1 MKATIIPSD
10 KTVIVDGKPLTMN
23 FNLPNIHAVQIVD
36 SHCEID
42 YTDEREREHFESV
55 PKSVQAIIDAH
66 QVEIKRVGD
75 EAIALAA
82 RIASAP
88 KFIGTPILESADVD
102 SVVLDRVGDLFGL
115 GLRKDIQLGR
125 ELRSIK
131 FVLMRYA
138 IKTDAVVARQRI
150 GKYMTDAQWT
160 AFVAQVEEAYLESL
174 DLAAEVVKLRSEGEV
189 FKRANG
195 LT

>member
-1 MKATIIPSD
+1 MKATIIPDD
-10 KTVIVDGKPLTMN
+10 KMVIVGGQPLTMN
-23 FNLPNIHAVQIVD
+23 FDLPNIRAVQVSD

-42 YTDEREREHFESV
+42 YTDERERAHFESV
-55 PKSVQAIIDAH
+55 PKNVQAIIDAH
-66 QVEIKRVGD
+66 QAEVKRIND
-75 EAIALAA
+75 EAAALAA
-82 RIASAP
+82 KIASAP
-88 KFIGTPILESADVD
+88 KFIGTPILKSEDVD

-150 GKYMTDAQWT
+150 GKYMTDAQWST
-160 AFVAQVEEAYLESL
+160 FVAQVEAAYLESL
-174 DLAAEVVKLRSEGEV
+174 DLAAEVVKLRSGGEA
-189 FKRANG
+189 FKKANG
-195 LT
+195 F

>member
-1 MKATIIPSD
+1 
-10 KTVIVDGKPLTMN
+10 L
-23 FNLPNIHAVQIVD
+23 
-36 SHCEID
+36 
-42 YTDEREREHFESV
+42 
-55 PKSVQAIIDAH
+55 KS
-66 QVEIKRVGD
+66 E
-75 EAIALAA
+75 
-82 RIASAP
+82 
-88 KFIGTPILESADVD
+88 DVD

-160 AFVAQVEEAYLESL
+160 AFVTQVEAAYLESL
-174 DLAAEVVKLRSEGEV
+174 DLAAEVIKLRAEGKA
-189 FKRANG
+189 FKMANG